1 MNTRSTTKIAML
13 VCTLFVSASVFFSCT
28 NQEMQ
33 EQLAT
38 LEIEKQ
44 DLQKQFDSIMFN
56 HQKVKSENALYAESF
71 AEKDSIISAQAARIK
86 NLLSELDYERQMA
99 MSKPAQTATVQPST
113 TQPAAQTNTGS
124 VATTKTSK
132 LREQI
137 KELQASCDNYMK
149 ELEALKAENEAL
161 KAENEQMKVLM
172 EETKDANEKL
182 VSENKTLAQKIE
194 NAKKLVTSDLT
205 VTPLRKKC
213 GGKGMKE
220 TKYSTKLAAVKIEA
234 RILPNDVVDPG
245 TKTIYA
251 RITGPNNRVLCNGT
265 AEEFSFDVDG
275 SPLQYTAK
283 QDIEFDGNARKVMI
297 NWSRNDNVKVIK
309 GTYRVSLYAD
319 GQEIGKTSFKL
330 TK

>member
-1 MNTRSTTKIAML
+1 
-13 VCTLFVSASVFFSCT
+13 
-28 NQEMQ
+28 
-33 EQLAT
+33 
-38 LEIEKQ
+38 
-44 DLQKQFDSIMFN
+44 
-56 HQKVKSENALYAESF
+56 
-71 AEKDSIISAQAARIK
+71 
-86 NLLSELDYERQMA
+86 
-99 MSKPAQTATVQPST
+99 
-113 TQPAAQTNTGS
+113 
-124 VATTKTSK
+124 
-132 LREQI
+132 
-137 KELQASCDNYMK
+137 
-149 ELEALKAENEAL
+149 
-161 KAENEQMKVLM
+161 
-172 EETKDANEKL
+172 
-182 VSENKTLAQKIE
+182 
-194 NAKKLVTSDLT
+194 
-205 VTPLRKKC
+205 
-213 GGKGMKE
+213 MKE